1 MSCTSKNLL
10 AFTVA
15 LLLTLSTLDQV
26 APFPAA
32 AVPSYSGPLDYSYYD
47 QSCPRLSMIVRY
59 GVWSAVNNE
68 SRIAASLL
76 RLHFHDCFVNGCEGS
91 ILLDDTVAF
100 KGEKN
105 AQANRN
111 SARGY
116 EVIDSIKDD
125 VEKACPAT
133 VSCTDILA
141 LAAREAVVLTGGPYW
156 PVALGRRDS
165 MTASEAAV
173 GQQLPSPIESLDDIT
188 AKFASKGLDVK
199 DVVVLSGAHTLGFAQ
214 CFLIKRRLFNFK
226 NSGKPDPSLDSSA
239 LTNLQGK
246 CPNQNESNSNLVQL
260 DSTTTRFDNAYYT
273 NIVNNGGILDSDQAL
288 LVNPTTGD
296 MVRSY
301 SSNQYL
307 FYSDFKASM
316 MKLSSVGVLTGKNGE
331 IRRKCGSV
339 N

>member
-15 LLLTLSTLDQV
+15 LVLTLSTLHQV

-76 RLHFHDCFVNGCEGS
+76 RLHFHDCFVN
-91 ILLDDTVAF
+91 LLDDTVAF

-116 EVIDSIKDD
+116 EVIDRIKDD

-165 MTASEAAV
+165 
-173 GQQLPSPIESLDDIT
+173 LT
-188 AKFASKGLDVK
+188 AKTLTFCWSKALIHARVKLEFA
-199 DVVVLSGAHTLGFAQ
+199 GAHTLGFAQ

-246 CPNQNESNSNLVQL
+246 CPNL

>member
-1 MSCTSKNLL
+1 
-10 AFTVA
+10 
-15 LLLTLSTLDQV
+15 
-26 APFPAA
+26 
-32 AVPSYSGPLDYSYYD
+32 
-47 QSCPRLSMIVRY
+47 MIVRY

-76 RLHFHDCFVNGCEGS
+76 RLHFHDCFVNVTN
-91 ILLDDTVAF
+91 DTVAF

-116 EVIDSIKDD
+116 EVIDRIKDD

-165 MTASEAAV
+165 LTAN
-173 GQQLPSPIESLDDIT
+173 DIT

-199 DVVVLSGAHTLGFAQ
+199 DVVVLSGSCISSQ
-214 CFLIKRRLFNFK
+214 RRLFNFK

>member
-15 LLLTLSTLDQV
+15 LVLTLSTLHQV

-116 EVIDSIKDD
+116 EVIDRIKDD

-165 MTASEAAV
+165 LTASEAAV

-199 DVVVLSGAHTLGFAQ
+199 DVVVLSGSCISSQ
-214 CFLIKRRLFNFK
+214 RRLFNFK